1 RQADNQAG
9 SSDYRPTKDQ
19 TLKTGM
25 PTEGANFAI
34 TDGEVYGKATGHVGK
49 NDNTFLYLLLGGV
62 AVYLLTKKK

>member
-25 PTEGANFAI
+25 PTQGAYPAI
-34 TDGEVYGKATGHVGK
+34 TDGEVYGKATGHVRS
-49 NDNTFLYLLLGGV
+49 NDNTLLYLLLGGV
-62 AVYLLTKKK
+62 TIYLLTKKK